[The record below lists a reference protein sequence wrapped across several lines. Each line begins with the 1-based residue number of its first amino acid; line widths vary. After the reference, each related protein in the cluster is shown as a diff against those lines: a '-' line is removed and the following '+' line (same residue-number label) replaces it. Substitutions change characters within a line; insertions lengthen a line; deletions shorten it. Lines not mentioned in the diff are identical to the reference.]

1 MEIIPA
7 TETIKLFFMPDI
19 FDLFKH
25 WWKQILAVIIAS
37 LLVVGVI
44 SYLKPKLYLSVATAV
59 PASSFASDKS
69 KIFNENIQALYAAL
83 GTPDDLDMIVGT
95 AKLDTVYLAV
105 TDEFNLFD
113 HYKMK
118 EKGQAARNKAAS
130 LLKKNSKVMK
140 SEYGELKV
148 KTWNTDKNLAP
159 QLANAIMEKLKAIH
173 QDLQNAGNMATLQ
186 GLVSRKEKLQQMAD
200 SAMNSA
206 ENNNQRREQISQYE
220 KLIGEYQLMVDTKP
234 PVLITVEKAKAAAWP
249 DQPKTIQL
257 LGATAVLAFI
267 FSLLAALMLERK
279 KTTVQ

>member
-1 MEIIPA
+1 
-7 TETIKLFFMPDI
+7 MPDI
-19 FDLFKH
+19 FDLLKH

-118 EKGQAARNKAAS
+118 EKGEAARNKAAS

-186 GLVSRKEKLQQMAD
+186 GLVSRMEKLQQMAD